1 MIERF
6 SASEKRAE
14 FVKRSP
20 YLYRLA
26 IVKVFRDTY
35 AKYKKIEDHPLGSLK
50 CIIQEM
56 SSYYDGHPDDLK
68 GSFSKKLENILS
80 GKTEGTRGED
90 FKHFELIEDFLW
102 RYEADEIST
111 LDIVNEVRYLEKFF
125 KSFIKPR
132 TVKKT
137 SIKNDLDI
145 GKVSEKYYLD
155 DLKTFT
161 LKPIDEGYIYKFI
174 HTKASHSQQLETL
187 KLQIASPQLLDAFY
201 LAIKKSQFIDSYLA
215 ILFSNSMQ
223 SEFCIGCYLQGNNL
237 LIMKHYQTMKPVF
250 LEYVSQLPNIR
261 TASVKASI
269 LDIRTNVDISPWGIL
284 SPQYFP
290 EKDKDKCINFTGISI
305 VDDIKERD
313 FSIRKANMILKS
325 LREIN

>member
-1 MIERF
+1 MRENY

-35 AKYKKIEDHPLGSLK
+35 AKYKKSEDHPLGSLK
-50 CIIQEM
+50 RIIQDM

-68 GSFSKKLENILS
+68 GGFSKKLENILS

-90 FKHFELIEDFLW
+90 FEHFELIEDFLW
-102 RYEADEIST
+102 RYEAEEIAT

-125 KSFIKPR
+125 KSFIKPK
-132 TVKKT
+132 TMKTT

-145 GKVSEKYYLD
+145 GKVREKYYLD
-155 DLKTFT
+155 EASTFT

-174 HTKASHSQQLETL
+174 HRKASSAQQLETL
-187 KLQIASPQLLDAFY
+187 RPQMLTPQLIDAFY
-201 LAIKKSQFIDSYLA
+201 LAIKKSQFIDAYLA

-223 SEFCIGCYLQGNNL
+223 SEFCIGCYLEGNNL
-237 LIMKHYQTMKPVF
+237 LIMKHHQTMKPVF
-250 LEYVSQLPNIR
+250 LEYLTQLPIIG
-261 TASVKASI
+261 TASVKALI

-284 SPQYFP
+284 SPLYFP
-290 EKDKDKCINFTGISI
+290 EKDKDKCMNFTGLSI
-305 VDDIKERD
+305 VGNIKERD
-313 FSIRKANMILKS
+313 FSIRKANMIFKS